1 MDSFN
6 ISAISGANFSTTN
19 ISAIS
24 DVYASEL
31 GAGDLSIGN
40 LSTTQHAELSMRL
53 STTERNYRELKID
66 AERQMALF
74 RAETADKDERCSR
87 LEMQLTE
94 TSARAESMLQSYN
107 DDVHKLAEQK
117 KAAEADKMRLTQLN
131 SDLSTDLDRK
141 RNELAEVKMKLSLAE
156 ERATRA
162 TSLVEGQM
170 TEFRD
175 LRAKYN
181 MTKRRLLEA
190 MKMKTKIEALES
202 ENDRLMHEG
211 SAKMRLSSDL
221 QSMSELERQ
230 NLKLK
235 QELSIIRQYNESI
248 DVLKEK
254 VTHLTA
260 TLDATKADLGRL
272 GSVEAENNFL
282 KEKLRFLG
290 VAADVTGATSVESLD
305 SLQAMAE
312 RVKNLEAAAK
322 VDANEIASL
331 RETVL
336 VHKNLKSSLE
346 SQVESLKESIAK
358 LEKENEEHE
367 ESLVRSQSQLA
378 MSTSERDSFKSLCKF
393 TAFVSVCV
401 F

>member
-162 TSLVEGQM
+162 TSLVESQM